1 MKDIIK
7 IMIIARIRII
17 VIILILIILIITIII
32 IIIIILNVS
41 SNVVLLVE
49 YVIHNLHK
57 SHPNK
62 AALTLVYL
70 SQMVTMPLKL
80 MYKNRQDTVARVEE
94 CILLYTSCKAST

>member
-1 MKDIIK
+1 
-7 IMIIARIRII
+7 MIIARIRII
-17 VIILILIILIITIII
+17 VIILILIILIITI

-70 SQMVTMPLKL
+70 SQVVTMPLKL

-94 CILLYTSCKAST
+94 CILLYTSCKTSTPPSLRDNWP